1 MKIEKDPSGK
11 RPFEYETK
19 FWHHFGHGEGW
30 DYGRCNRC
38 IEHVYSTK
46 TPSEDTVNCWKV
58 IVFEDASTNFE
69 QVKTHMIRR
78 AEDDARI
85 LGKFRLGRDALA
97 VLYTKSEPERDRLRA
112 SMLRELKE
120 SGLLKTNYLP
130 YRRGCK
136 AFEKVLGP
144 WRDWKAST
152 EEAPSKGPVPEL
164 SEYSED

>member
-19 FWHHFGHGEGW
+19 FWHHFGQGEGW

-69 QVKTHMIRR
+69 QVKTHLIRR

-136 AFEKVLGP
+136 AFEKVLGS
-144 WRDWKAST
+144 WRDWKVTLEQTPAK
-152 EEAPSKGPVPEL
+152 EPVPEL
-164 SEYSED
+164 SEYSDD

>member
-1 MKIEKDPSGK
+1 
-11 RPFEYETK
+11 
-19 FWHHFGHGEGW
+19 
-30 DYGRCNRC
+30 
-38 IEHVYSTK
+38 
-46 TPSEDTVNCWKV
+46 
-58 IVFEDASTNFE
+58 
-69 QVKTHMIRR
+69 MIRR

-144 WRDWKAST
+144 WRDWKVSS
-152 EEAPSKGPVPEL
+152 EEATNKEPVPEL